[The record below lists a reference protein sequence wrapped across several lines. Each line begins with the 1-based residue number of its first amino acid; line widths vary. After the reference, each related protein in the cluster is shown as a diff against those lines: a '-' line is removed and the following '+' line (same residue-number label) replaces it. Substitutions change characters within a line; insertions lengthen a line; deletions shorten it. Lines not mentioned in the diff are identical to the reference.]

1 MSRRKILCWT
11 LAVLALIVLLPISLL
26 AVLRPF
32 YLPTRSMEPTLFQGD
47 RFFVLDARLAGPF
60 RRGDLISFHY
70 PVDPRQVYLKRIVGV
85 AGDHIRFRNKQLF
98 LNGHAV
104 REPYVSH
111 TTDYIDSYRDNFPG
125 EPNVHLVE
133 PARLMLANNVVD
145 GEVVVP
151 PNNYFVLGD
160 SRDVS
165 ADSRYWGF
173 VSEDKIMGRPVYVYS
188 PAPGASC
195 RQIQRYQLQ

>member
-1 MSRRKILCWT
+1 MNRRKILCWT
-11 LAVLALIVLLPISLL
+11 LTVLGLLILLPISTL

-47 RFFVLDARLAGPF
+47 RFLVLNARLAGPF
-60 RRGDLISFHY
+60 RRGDLVSFHY
-70 PVDPRQVYLKRIVGV
+70 PVDPRQVFVKRIVGIP
-85 AGDHIRFRNKQLF
+85 GDHIRFRDKQLF
-98 LNGHAV
+98 LNGRAL
-104 REPYVSH
+104 REPYVLH

-125 EPNVHLVE
+125 EPNFHGFDST
-133 PARLMLANNVVD
+133 RSMLANHVVD
-145 GEVVVP
+145 GELVVP

-160 SRDVS
+160 NRDAS

-173 VSEDKIMGRPVYVYS
+173 VSQDKIMGRPVYVYS
-188 PAPGASC
+188 PAPGAKC